1 MLFNCCGK
9 GELLLFNSF
18 HSGLGF
24 GFFFLATPNELW
36 DLSFPLLGIEL
47 RLSAERAKS
56 TNQWTPREFPQ
67 IVSILT

>member
-18 HSGLGF
+18 HPVF
-24 GFFFLATPNELW
+24 FFFLKTPNELW

-47 RLSAERAKS
+47 RPLAVRAKS
-56 TNQWTPREFPQ
+56 TN
-67 IVSILT
+67 

>member
-18 HSGLGF
+18 HSGVF
-24 GFFFLATPNELW
+24 FFFLDTPSKLW

-47 RLSAERAKS
+47 RPLAVRAKS